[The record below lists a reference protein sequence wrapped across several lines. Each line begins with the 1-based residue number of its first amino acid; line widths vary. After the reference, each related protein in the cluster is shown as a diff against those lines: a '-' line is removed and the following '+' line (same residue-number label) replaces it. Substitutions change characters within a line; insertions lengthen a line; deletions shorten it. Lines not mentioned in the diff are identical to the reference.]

1 MLPFWIIQ
9 LRTYTSLFPEA
20 NTSLVS
26 TKENEF

>member
-20 NTSLVS
+20 NASLVS
-26 TKENEF
+26 KENEF